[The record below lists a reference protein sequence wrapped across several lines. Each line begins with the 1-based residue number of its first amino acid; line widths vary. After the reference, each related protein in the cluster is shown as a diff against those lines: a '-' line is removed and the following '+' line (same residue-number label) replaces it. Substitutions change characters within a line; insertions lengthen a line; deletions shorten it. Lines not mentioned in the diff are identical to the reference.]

1 MILNINGGDCQK
13 RSSRLPQLLHVML
26 ASLALGT
33 VLVTSTQT
41 AWSQAN
47 TATFYG
53 TITDPSGAVI
63 PGANVKLT
71 KQDTQATLTK
81 TASSSGDFAFTF
93 VPVGVYTLNIDAEG
107 LSHSRARES
116 RLLPDNRYDKRSL
129 WN

>member
-1 MILNINGGDCQK
+1 MT
-13 RSSRLPQLLHVML
+13 L

-53 TITDPSGAVI
+53 SVTDPSGAVI

-71 KQDTQATLTK
+71 KQDTQETLTK
-81 TASSSGDFAFTF
+81 TARVAVTSPSPSF
-93 VPVGVYTLNIDAEG
+93 
-107 LSHSRARES
+107 LSVSTR
-116 RLLPDNRYDKRSL
+116 
-129 WN
+129 